1 MSTEKKLAVLVVSFG
16 TSYADTCVK
25 TIEAIENAVKEAYP
39 FHAFYRAW
47 TNERIRSKVWKRDKV
62 HIFSVKEALE
72 QMKKDGAEEVLVQLT
87 HVVNGI
93 ERELMMEAVKEAQGA
108 FACVSVG
115 DALLTTQKD
124 CEKVIEVLEKE
135 LSVEEDEALVF
146 MGHGTK
152 HYANFVYSALNDQ
165 FLTGGHENWFM
176 GTVKGYPELEDVL
189 AAVKKTGL
197 KKVVLTP
204 FMIVAGDHANNDLAG
219 EEEDS
224 WKSVFEKEGYEVR
237 CVLKGLGE
245 YEGIRKL
252 FLEHLAQAEEVN

>member
-1 MSTEKKLAVLVVSFG
+1 MATEKKSAVLVVSFG
-16 TSYADTCVK
+16 TSYADTCAK

-39 FHAFYRAW
+39 SHVFYRAW
-47 TNERIRSKVWKRDKV
+47 TSRKICRKIEKRDGI
-62 HIFSVKEALE
+62 HIFDVKEALE
-72 QMKKDGAEEVLVQLT
+72 QMKQDGMEEVLVQPT
-87 HVVNGI
+87 HVINGI
-93 ERELMMEAVKEAQGA
+93 ERDLMMEAVKEAQGA
-108 FACVSVG
+108 FSRVSVG
-115 DALLTTQKD
+115 AALLTTQED

-146 MGHGTK
+146 MGHGTE
-152 HYANFVYSALNDQ
+152 HYANFVYSALNYQ

-176 GTVKGYPELEDVL
+176 GTVEGYPELEDVL

-245 YEGIRKL
+245 YEAIRKL
-252 FLEHLAQAEEVN
+252 FLEHLAQAE